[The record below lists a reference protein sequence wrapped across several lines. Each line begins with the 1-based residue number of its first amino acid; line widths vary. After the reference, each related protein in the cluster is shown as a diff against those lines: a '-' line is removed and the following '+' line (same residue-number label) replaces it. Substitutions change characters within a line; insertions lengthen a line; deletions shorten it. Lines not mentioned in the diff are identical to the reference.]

1 MAVPMYMY
9 MHTHMHIRY
18 IYIGLEVHRGVAVHL
33 RRHALRHLH
42 QRLHDKL
49 GLGELVV
56 WVVSEKL
63 RLQLLYAVGHLALEM
78 LDKVAREAQAERAIA
93 HQRQPAHT
101 ADGLVPK

>member
-1 MAVPMYMY
+1 MG
-9 MHTHMHIRY
+9 R
-18 IYIGLEVHRGVAVHL
+18 
-33 RRHALRHLH
+33 
-42 QRLHDKL
+42 QREAPPAAPVRCGAPGL
-49 GLGELVV
+49 GLGVGAGLGLGLGGQ
-56 WVVSEKL
+56 L